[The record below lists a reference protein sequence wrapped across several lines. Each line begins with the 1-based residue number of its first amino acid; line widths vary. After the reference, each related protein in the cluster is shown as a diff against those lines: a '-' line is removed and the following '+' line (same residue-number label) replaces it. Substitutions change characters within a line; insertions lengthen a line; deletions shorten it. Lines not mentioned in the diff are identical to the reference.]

1 MASISKI
8 LFSSPSLHRH
18 CQHPSH
24 ECRFLGEVILK
35 EFVAFSI
42 LCFIQRK
49 WSKCDEN
56 CSICSL
62 ELCCL

>member
-1 MASISKI
+1 VASISKI
-8 LFSSPSLHRH
+8 LFSSP
-18 CQHPSH
+18 
-24 ECRFLGEVILK
+24 FLLCTDVVNTVHILVEVILK
-35 EFVAFSI
+35 EFVSFPI
-42 LCFIQRK
+42 LCFMQRK